1 VEYLANN
8 LFLGY
13 VNLYETQKKKHVRIP
28 NQGAIENYTIKEI
41 TTVIGSGKQCMAMIK
56 HVR

>member
-13 VNLYETQKKKHVRIP
+13 VNLYETQKKKHVRTP
-28 NQGAIENYTIKEI
+28 NQGAIEDYTGEI
-41 TTVIGSGKQCMAMIK
+41 SQQ
-56 HVR
+56 